1 MTDFAGPQEH
11 ADIAIVIVTYRNADD
26 IPGLIA
32 SLRADA
38 GDLRLR
44 VIVADNSP
52 TDETR
57 AAVEQHPDVI
67 CVATGGNVGYA
78 AGINMAMAHAGAA
91 ESIVVLNPDLVVEPG
106 CLAALRARQ
115 RQSGAGIVVPR
126 ILDDEGLTPS
136 LRWEPSLLRMLG
148 DALFGGHLRGRPQ
161 RLSEIVFSPDAYRT
175 AHTADWATGAALLI
189 DAETAA
195 VVGAWDERF
204 FLYSEETDFF
214 RRVRAN
220 GGTVWFEPTATVHHR
235 QGGSGSSID
244 LDRLQTVNRI
254 RYARK
259 HHPRMIATFY
269 RGMVVLHELL
279 RVASPRHRAILRTV
293 LSEKSWARLPKA
305 AWYPSAVSEEVA

>member
-1 MTDFAGPQEH
+1 MTEFTGPDGPVDL
-11 ADIAIVIVTYRNADD
+11 AVVVVTYRSADD
-26 IPGLIA
+26 VLGLIA

-38 GDLRLR
+38 GDLRVR
-44 VIVADNSP
+44 VVVADNSP

-57 AAVEQHPDVI
+57 RAVAQHPDVI
-67 CVATGGNVGYA
+67 CVATGGNLGYA
-78 AGINMAMAHAGAA
+78 GGINAAMAHVGEADA
-91 ESIVVLNPDLVVEPG
+91 IVVLNPDLVVEPG

-115 RQSGAGIVVPR
+115 LQSGAGIIVPR
-126 ILDDEGLTPS
+126 IMDDEGLTPS

-148 DALFGGHLRGRPQ
+148 DALFGGRLRGRPQ
-161 RLSEIVFSPDAYRT
+161 RLSEIVFSPAAYRT

-195 VVGAWDERF
+195 MAGPWDERF

-214 RRVRAN
+214 RRVREN

-244 LDRLQTVNRI
+244 LDRLLAVNRI

-259 HHPRMIATFY
+259 HHPRGVAACY

-279 RVASPRHRAILRTV
+279 RIASPRHRAILGTV
-293 LSEKSWARLPKA
+293 LSERSWAGLPRA
-305 AWYPSAVSEEVA
+305 QRYATR